1 MTGGPVLVLAQG
13 PDRLRPALSAVP
25 NRQVIFVEDLA
36 EVPAALETH
45 QPEIMLSFHDT
56 GFDGPEFGLATRF
69 PSVKWVHVSG
79 SGFEHLG
86 ELPGDVVVTNAQ
98 GLRARNLAE
107 TALGAMIMLNQGLLR
122 YRNQQQ
128 ARRWQ
133 VNPFRPLEGQRLL
146 IVGAGAI
153 GQWLAQFAQALGM
166 YVTGLNRDGRAV
178 EGFDET
184 APLSQLEEYLPGAD
198 VVSLHL
204 RATAE
209 TEGLFDAG
217 KFALMRPGAL
227 FMNTARGA
235 IVDEPALI
243 DALTSGHLGG
253 AYLDVFA
260 TEPLPRDSPLWG
272 MENVLVTP
280 HGADCIAG
288 WDHNAAAFFVR
299 NLALWDSG
307 QPMRNVV
314 HGRDV

>member
-1 MTGGPVLVLAQG
+1 MGAPVLVMARG
-13 PDRLRPALSAVP
+13 PDRLRPALSGVTG
-25 NRQVIFVEDLA
+25 RELVFVEDLTDTS
-36 EVPAALETH
+36 ALLEKH
-45 QPEIMLSFHDT
+45 RPEIVLCFHDT
-56 GFDGPEFGLATRF
+56 DFDGPEFALAVQF

-79 SGFEHLG
+79 SGYEQLG
-86 ELPGDVVVTNAQ
+86 PLPDGLRVSNGQ

-107 TALGAMIMLNQGLLR
+107 TALGAMITLNHGLLR
-122 YRNQQQ
+122 YRAQQQ
-128 ARRWQ
+128 ARLWQ

-153 GQWLAQFAQALGM
+153 GQWLAQFAQTLGM
-166 YVTGLNRDGRAV
+166 HVTGFNRSGQAV
-178 EGFDET
+178 KGFDEM
-184 APLSQLEEYLPGAD
+184 APLSELDDHLPGAD

-209 TEGLFDAG
+209 TEGLFDDR

-243 DALTSGHLGG
+243 NALTSGHLGG

-260 TEPLPRDSPLWG
+260 TEPLPQDSPFWA

-288 WDHNAAAFFVR
+288 WDHNAAAFFVK

-307 QPMRNVV
+307 QPLINTV
-314 HGRDV
+314 HGQDGG